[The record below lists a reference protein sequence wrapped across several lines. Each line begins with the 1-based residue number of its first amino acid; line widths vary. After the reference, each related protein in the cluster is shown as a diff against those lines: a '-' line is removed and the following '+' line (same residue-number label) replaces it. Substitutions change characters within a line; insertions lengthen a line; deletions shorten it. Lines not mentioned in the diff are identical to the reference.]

1 MKKSQPKMILNVAIE
16 NDELDEKIET
26 AMDEYVEQLVIKN
39 LDDVIVKFVEK
50 RIYKLIN
57 GRGWESDSK
66 IQGVSFYD
74 FVKSRTEQALTDAID
89 KNAKEILAKKLAQL
103 I

>member
-16 NDELDEKIET
+16 NDELDEKIKI

-39 LDDVIVKFVEK
+39 LDDVIVKFIEK
-50 RIYKLIN
+50 RIDKLIN
-57 GRGWESDSK
+57 GRGWESGCK
-66 IQGVSFYD
+66 IQGVSFND
-74 FVKSRTEQALTDAID
+74 FVKSRTEQALINAID

>member
-1 MKKSQPKMILNVAIE
+1 MKKSQPKMILNIAIE
-16 NDELDEKIET
+16 NDELDEKIKI

-50 RIYKLIN
+50 RIDKLIN
-57 GRGWESDSK
+57 GRGWESDHK
-66 IQGVSFYD
+66 IKGVSFND

>member
-16 NDELDEKIET
+16 NDELDEKIKI

-74 FVKSRTEQALTDAID
+74 FVKSRTEQVLTDAID